1 MGRNRLEVA
10 DLLKL
15 LGAPVAGAAALLIC
29 ALALGIDPLVSAI
42 VGALVWAGVQ
52 LLWEPAPAGAG
63 GDRRT
68 PLTSGQ
74 KRQLDAARERIAAI
88 DRLRGALASA
98 TIADRL
104 GAIARRAEAM
114 VARLRGDPSGFAL
127 YRKPLGNYLAQVLDL
142 AQRVA
147 DAERHGRADPAMLA
161 RVDATLGRLDALFRA
176 VDERGAALDRLD
188 LDARIAVLE
197 AEIDAD
203 RAAAATGRTEQ
214 MD

>member
-1 MGRNRLEVA
+1 VA

-15 LGAPVAGAAALLIC
+15 LGAPVAGAAALLFC

-52 LLWEPAPAGAG
+52 LLWEPGPAATNGE
-63 GDRRT
+63 RRT
-68 PLTSGQ
+68 PPTPGQ
-74 KRQLDAARERIAAI
+74 KRQLDAARERVGAI
-88 DRLRGALASA
+88 DRLRGAMTSA
-98 TIADRL
+98 PIADRL
-104 GAIARRAEAM
+104 GAIARHAEAM
-114 VARLRGDPSGFAL
+114 IARLRSDASGFAL

-142 AQRVA
+142 AHRVG
-147 DAERHGRADPAMLA
+147 DAERSGRADPAMLA
-161 RVDATLGRLDALFRA
+161 RVEATLGRLDALFRA

-203 RAAAATGRTEQ
+203 RAAAEAGRTEPT
-214 MD
+214 D